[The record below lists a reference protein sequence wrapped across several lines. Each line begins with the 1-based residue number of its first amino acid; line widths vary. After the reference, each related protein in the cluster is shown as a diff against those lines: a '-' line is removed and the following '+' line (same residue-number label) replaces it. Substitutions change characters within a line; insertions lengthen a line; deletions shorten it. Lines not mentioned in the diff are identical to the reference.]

1 MFTTETRKRKQD
13 EMNSTLPTNWTDF
26 IYSTPSSPSIDNL
39 FDQHSYSFDSSS
51 GTNSRRHSVAV
62 GELDYHSFDLNS
74 LLEERPL
81 HKRAMSL
88 REDDLTTNLFSSYL
102 FDLVD
107 TRPRELSMDSSI
119 ISDLS
124 LNDLSN
130 NNPDLYKFDTSL
142 ETITPSATLTN
153 EINSMA
159 DWLLENPQKRPRR
172 STDSPLGSSSDS
184 SSSPPITPMQQ
195 VSLGF
200 EPIQEEWDLQPLIQ
214 NYLLQKQSREEYI
227 PGERTIMILT
237 SKVAQK
243 SYGTEKRFLCP
254 PPATIMKGTNWWTSD
269 KLTDKN
275 TSSLFHSPSNALQS
289 PKLTIHISGETIQQT
304 GVIEWQTSS
313 GNMIDNNAQKVFGR
327 CISKQLYINDADE
340 KRKRVEVLAKIQL
353 GNGSNLGTFSSKGIK
368 VISKPS
374 KKRQSAKN
382 MELCIHHGTTISLFN
397 RIRSQTVSTKYLGVS
412 TTTPQ
417 SDSNGTCF
425 VSRTGVWDPFVIWIV
440 DTSCSPNTANRPKHN
455 PLNPNYPPPPA
466 IALQTSSTLAIHYN
480 QPVVLQCVTTGLV
493 SPVMII
499 RKVDKQSL
507 VLGGNRVDNPIGSLG
522 GECSDETL
530 GDPVSQLHKV
540 AFQIVQDP
548 SFHQGNMKQNI
559 AGHWKIPQS
568 SHPVTYLACLND
580 VVGMHKTTS
589 TRHLV
594 PQCQENTFSEIA
606 QDPMVRRLSTGEIKR
621 RGSLGKGSSALD
633 PTGLEGACW
642 TEDVSDAAVW
652 TIVGTDCAS
661 YTFWT
666 PDERTM
672 PTAPFPVLHELTKK
686 GKDRLTLTG
695 ENLSPDIEVW
705 FGDVKS
711 TETEFVSQDSVHC
724 KIPFD
729 VANSTTIEQENDH
742 RRIPLL
748 LVRGKGIV
756 YKTNLYYIL

>member
-1 MFTTETRKRKQD
+1 MF
-13 EMNSTLPTNWTDF
+13 
-26 IYSTPSSPSIDNL
+26 
-39 FDQHSYSFDSSS
+39 
-51 GTNSRRHSVAV
+51 
-62 GELDYHSFDLNS
+62 
-74 LLEERPL
+74 LLY
-81 HKRAMSL
+81 
-88 REDDLTTNLFSSYL
+88 DDLFV
-102 FDLVD
+102 LV
-107 TRPRELSMDSSI
+107 
-119 ISDLS
+119 
-124 LNDLSN
+124 
-130 NNPDLYKFDTSL
+130 
-142 ETITPSATLTN
+142 
-153 EINSMA
+153 
-159 DWLLENPQKRPRR
+159 
-172 STDSPLGSSSDS
+172 
-184 SSSPPITPMQQ
+184 
-195 VSLGF
+195 
-200 EPIQEEWDLQPLIQ
+200 
-214 NYLLQKQSREEYI
+214 
-227 PGERTIMILT
+227 
-237 SKVAQK
+237 
-243 SYGTEKRFLCP
+243 
-254 PPATIMKGTNWWTSD
+254 
-269 KLTDKN
+269 
-275 TSSLFHSPSNALQS
+275 
-289 PKLTIHISGETIQQT
+289 
-304 GVIEWQTSS
+304 
-313 GNMIDNNAQKVFGR
+313 
-327 CISKQLYINDADE
+327 
-340 KRKRVEVLAKIQL
+340 
-353 GNGSNLGTFSSKGIK
+353 
-368 VISKPS
+368 
-374 KKRQSAKN
+374 
-382 MELCIHHGTTISLFN
+382 CIHHGTTISLFN

-417 SDSNGTCF
+417 PDSNGTCF

-548 SFHQGNMKQNI
+548 SFHQGNLKQNT

-594 PQCQENTFSEIA
+594 PQCQENTFGEIA
-606 QDPMVRRLSTGEIKR
+606 QDPIVRRLSTGEIKR

-652 TIVGTDCAS
+652 TIVGTDCSS